1 MFRHSVVCCIVQDL
15 SPREDLDNVAMSFE
29 GYSAT
34 GMVMGISKSN
44 LRCIMKK
51 IDGGEENVFT

>member
-1 MFRHSVVCCIVQDL
+1 MLRHSAACCIVQDL
-15 SPREDLDNVAMSFE
+15 SPREDLDNAAMSLE

-44 LRCIMKK
+44 LRGIMKK
-51 IDGGEENVFT
+51 IDRGEENVFT

>member
-1 MFRHSVVCCIVQDL
+1 L
-15 SPREDLDNVAMSFE
+15 SPREDLDNAAMSLE

-44 LRCIMKK
+44 LRGIMKK